1 MPNFKINTV
10 LDMRGLSCPK
20 PMIKVMNT
28 LKSME
33 KGQIL
38 QLICDDKTSKKSIP
52 SFCERGGYKLLLM
65 REQKGVI
72 KFIIR
77 R

>member
-1 MPNFKINTV
+1 MPHFKINSV
-10 LDMRGLSCPK
+10 LDMRSLSCPK

-38 QLICDDKTSKKSIP
+38 QIICDDKTSIKSIP
-52 SFCERGGYKLLLM
+52 SLCKRGGYKLLFLG
-65 REQKGVI
+65 EQKEAI

>member
-1 MPNFKINTV
+1 MPNFKINSV
-10 LDMRGLSCPK
+10 FDMRSLVCPK

-38 QLICDDKTSKKSIP
+38 QVICDDKTSKKSIP
-52 SFCERGGYKLLLM
+52 SLCERGGYKLLLM
-65 REQKGVI
+65 REQKEVI
-72 KFIIR
+72 KFIICR
-77 R
+77 